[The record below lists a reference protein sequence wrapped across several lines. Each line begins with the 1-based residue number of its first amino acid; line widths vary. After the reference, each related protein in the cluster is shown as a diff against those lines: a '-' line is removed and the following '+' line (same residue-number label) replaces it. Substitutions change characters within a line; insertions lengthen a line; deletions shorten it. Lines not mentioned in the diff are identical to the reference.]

1 MNSKIAVV
9 VICAEAIKYLLLYNF
24 HDCTFNHER
33 KKKNIKRFSFEK
45 EESVFLL
52 HYLSPQA
59 KWDGYSRL
67 ISVRL
72 KF

>member
-1 MNSKIAVV
+1 MTVP
-9 VICAEAIKYLLLYNF
+9 VIMK
-24 HDCTFNHER
+24 ER
-33 KKKNIKRFSFEK
+33 KKNKKRFSFEK